1 MKRKLLII
9 LSVFS
14 TLGVL
19 SWIITDF
26 FGGMVIYFIMYK
38 WIVLTFIFTYVLT
51 ILITIISIIIKG
63 IKPNKVLLF
72 NHVIGILLIT
82 VFCLYQT
89 ELFKSR
95 IILDATLEDDLSS
108 INIVLRE
115 NGHFNTT
122 SMGMLGSK
130 ELMSGKYLIKKDT
143 LVFIDKPY
151 LNDFIPAKV
160 LIDRKD
166 SAIFFR
172 KQANGEFSHEK
183 MFAAFFNLNKIEL
196 K

>member
-14 TLGVL
+14 TLAVI
-19 SWIITDF
+19 SWIMTDF

-38 WIVLTFIFTYVLT
+38 WILIPLVFTYVLT
-51 ILITIISIIIKG
+51 FLLTIITILKNG
-63 IKPNKVLLF
+63 IKPNKVLF
-72 NHVIGILLIT
+72 YNHAIGILLIT
-82 VFCLYQT
+82 MFCLYQT

-95 IILDATLEDDLSS
+95 ILLSATLEDDLNS

-115 NGHFNTT
+115 NGDFNTT
-122 SMGMLGSK
+122 TLGMFGYK
-130 ELMSGKYLIKKDT
+130 ELMSGKYLLKNDT
-143 LVFIDKPY
+143 IVFLSKPY
-151 LNDFIPAKV
+151 SNNFIPLQV

-166 SAIFFR
+166 SALFLK
-172 KQANGEFSHEK
+172 KQLNGEFSRDK
-183 MFAAFFNLNKIEL
+183 TFATYFDIKKIEL